1 MAKEGNARNE
11 GRPKRNKRQ
20 WQDHLRHDAA
30 MHTTEGRPFGMF
42 IQIARA
48 VL

>member
-1 MAKEGNARNE
+1 MEKEGDASDE
-11 GRPKRNKRQ
+11 GRPSRDKCQR
-20 WQDHLRHDAA
+20 QDHLRHDTAV
-30 MHTTEGRPFGMF
+30 HTTKRRPFGMF